1 MVPVSLIAAGVLAA
15 TALGAG
21 LFGYTQ
27 GAKSVQ
33 AELDAYRAATAM
45 AQEQQRAEALTR
57 ERALQ
62 ANANRL
68 RKEMTN
74 EKTRF
79 AAVQRDLVDRL
90 QDRSNRPGDAGVPAT
105 AEDRDAAGSCTGAE
119 LFREDAEFLRRES
132 ARADTLRLHLAAC
145 QAAYSEALKGQTP

>member
-33 AELDAYRAATAM
+33 AELDAYCAATAM
-45 AQEQQRAEALTR
+45 AQEQQRADALTR

-68 RKEMTN
+68 RKEMN
-74 EKTRF
+74 DEKNRL
-79 AAVQRDLVDRL
+79 AAVQRDLAVRL
-90 QDRSNRPGDAGVPAT
+90 QDRADRPSDAGVPAP
-105 AEDRDAAGSCTGAE
+105 AGDRDAAPSCTGAE
-119 LFREDAEFLRRES
+119 LYRGDAQFLVGLA
-132 ARADTLRLHLAAC
+132 ARADAIRLQLATC
-145 QAAYSEALKGQTP
+145 QAAYNEAVKGQK

>member
-1 MVPVSLIAAGVLAA
+1 MVPVSLIAAGVLAV

-21 LFGYTQ
+21 LFGYSQ

-45 AQEQQRAEALTR
+45 AQEQLRTEALAR

-68 RKEMTN
+68 RKELTN
-74 EKTRF
+74 EKTRT
-79 AAVQRDLVDRL
+79 AAVQRELADGLHERAD
-90 QDRSNRPGDAGVPAT
+90 RPGGGGVSQAAG
-105 AEDRDAAGSCTGAE
+105 DRDAPAGCTGAE
-119 LFREDAEFLRRES
+119 LYRGDAQFLVGLA
-132 ARADTLRLHLAAC
+132 ARADTLRLQLATC
-145 QAAYSEALKGQTP
+145 QSAYGQALKAQQ